1 MYITRVLTRTKKGDL
16 SHTCILLRESYREN
30 GKVTNRTI
38 ANLTHC
44 KPEEVDAIHLAL
56 KHKDDL
62 AALRSIKDIELE
74 QGKSIGAAWLV
85 YSVARQLVYSPINN
99 WTYSPKCVT
108 LNT

>member
-1 MYITRVLTRTKKGDL
+1 MYITRVLTRTKKGNL

-62 AALRSIKDIELE
+62 AALRSIK
-74 QGKSIGAAWLV
+74 V
-85 YSVARQLVYSPINN
+85 YSAAQSAESQRDRSYPERENGVNREIMPGEE
-99 WTYSPKCVT
+99 
-108 LNT
+108 